1 MSAEK
6 NGKTRKPRAQPK
18 TRTARR
24 GAITYRES
32 AQAAH
37 IPRKS
42 YAALTQ
48 IVVPRVFLR
57 SCRLPPAAFRVL
69 CHGLTYPNGWNVRKC
84 TVDTGFTARGVRAS
98 LSRLMAMGYV
108 VRGSNPRDRR
118 RAAYRF
124 LRQPELTFFCP
135 HKHTVQLHLLQLEQ
149 HRRAFPALYLQHP
162 QERVHGKGTL
172 LLIQSADDFLFSR
185 AL

>member
-1 MSAEK
+1 MSAQK
-6 NGKTRKPRAQPK
+6 NRKPRKPRAQPK

-24 GAITYRES
+24 GAITYQES

-37 IPRKS
+37 ITRKNYTS
-42 YAALTQ
+42 LTQ
-48 IVVPRVFLR
+48 VVVPRVFLR

-124 LRQPELTFFCP
+124 YPL
-135 HKHTVQLHLLQLEQ
+135 
-149 HRRAFPALYLQHP
+149 P
-162 QERVHGKGTL
+162 QEIIEEYAELDAQMAAENAENEPAVQDQEGT
-172 LLIQSADDFLFSR
+172 DDENNHL
-185 AL
+185 

>member
-1 MSAEK
+1 M
-6 NGKTRKPRAQPK
+6 
-18 TRTARR
+18 
-24 GAITYRES
+24 
-32 AQAAH
+32 
-37 IPRKS
+37 
-42 YAALTQ
+42 
-48 IVVPRVFLR
+48 VPRVFLR

-124 LRQPELTFFCP
+124 YPL
-135 HKHTVQLHLLQLEQ
+135 
-149 HRRAFPALYLQHP
+149 P
-162 QERVHGKGTL
+162 QEIIEEYAEL
-172 LLIQSADDFLFSR
+172 DAQLAAQSAENEPAVQDQEGTDDENHHL
-185 AL
+185 

>member
-18 TRTARR
+18 TRTVRR

-37 IPRKS
+37 ISRKNYTS
-42 YAALTQ
+42 LTQ

-69 CHGLTYPNGWNVRKC
+69 CHGLTYPQGWNVRKC

-124 LRQPELTFFCP
+124 YPL
-135 HKHTVQLHLLQLEQ
+135 
-149 HRRAFPALYLQHP
+149 P
-162 QERVHGKGTL
+162 QEIIEEYAELDAQMAAHSAENEPAVQDQEGT
-172 LLIQSADDFLFSR
+172 DDEDHHL
-185 AL
+185 

>member
-1 MSAEK
+1 MSAQK
-6 NGKTRKPRAQPK
+6 KQKPRKPRAQPK

-124 LRQPELTFFCP
+124 YPL
-135 HKHTVQLHLLQLEQ
+135 
-149 HRRAFPALYLQHP
+149 P
-162 QERVHGKGTL
+162 QEIIEEYAELDAQMAAHSAENEPAVQDQEGT
-172 LLIQSADDFLFSR
+172 DDEDHHL
-185 AL
+185 

>member
-124 LRQPELTFFCP
+124 YPL
-135 HKHTVQLHLLQLEQ
+135 
-149 HRRAFPALYLQHP
+149 P
-162 QERVHGKGTL
+162 QEIIEEYAELDAQMAAH
-172 LLIQSADDFLFSR
+172 SADASSAVQDQEGTDDEDHHL
-185 AL
+185 

>member
-124 LRQPELTFFCP
+124 YPL
-135 HKHTVQLHLLQLEQ
+135 
-149 HRRAFPALYLQHP
+149 P
-162 QERVHGKGTL
+162 QEIIEEYAKL
-172 LLIQSADDFLFSR
+172 DAQMAAQSAENEPCEPVDGQENDQDNDQDKEG
-185 AL
+185 